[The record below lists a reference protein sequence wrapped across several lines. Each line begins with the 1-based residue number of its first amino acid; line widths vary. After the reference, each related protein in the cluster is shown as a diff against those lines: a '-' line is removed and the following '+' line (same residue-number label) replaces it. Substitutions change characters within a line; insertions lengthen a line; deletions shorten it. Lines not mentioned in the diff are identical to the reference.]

1 MCVWRPVSYHQD
13 QDMGKF
19 GGTILWI
26 NEWATETSFP
36 LTIFKRDP
44 IWVEDFGQ
52 KHISENQG
60 SIWARGNLF
69 SGINKMKW
77 TRAVSKLWFFPYE
90 RKSRASYLQKPPSKS
105 SLENQLWEL
114 GERTRA
120 EIRRRQRGFLPPPG
134 GESHCSLSPWP
145 PGAPGAGKGRPLTPS
160 ALPPGLRASGR
171 GFLLAAP
178 VARPDTGRGR
188 QEGQSAK
195 RLRDAEGY
203 ISPRII
209 IITHTPIEP
218 RLPDKQ
224 KAVPRRGGAEA
235 EVTLGVNFG
244 TLLNWLEKKKKGNS
258 ICACKPRQTNWA
270 AAGRPAGRS
279 ATREGSSE
287 EGREGVGGWQGSQA
301 AVPPPPPPGTRH
313 SSRPPVVGWSGW
325 GRCGIWRSRRS
336 RDRVL
341 SKHGCFLD
349 SHQVLLLLRFR
360 SGLSFC

>member
-13 QDMGKF
+13 QDMGKL
-19 GGTILWI
+19 GWTILWI

-36 LTIFKRDP
+36 PTIFKRDP
-44 IWVEDFGQ
+44 IWVKDFGQ
-52 KHISENQG
+52 KHISNQG

-69 SGINKMKW
+69 SGWNKMKW
-77 TRAVSKLWFFPYE
+77 TRAVRKLWFFPYE

-105 SLENQLWEL
+105 SLENQLWEM
-114 GERTRA
+114 GERTGA
-120 EIRRRQRGFLPPPG
+120 EIRRRQRGFLPPRR

-145 PGAPGAGKGRPLTPS
+145 PGAPGAGKGRPLTLS

-178 VARPDTGRGR
+178 VAWPDTGRGK
-188 QEGQSAK
+188 QEGRSAK

-235 EVTLGVNFG
+235 EVTPGVNFG
-244 TLLNWLEKKKKGNS
+244 TLLGKKKKATQYVHANLG
-258 ICACKPRQTNWA
+258 KQTA
-270 AAGRPAGRS
+270 LQLAGRPA
-279 ATREGSSE
+279 TREG
-287 EGREGVGGWQGSQA
+287 
-301 AVPPPPPPGTRH
+301 
-313 SSRPPVVGWSGW
+313 
-325 GRCGIWRSRRS
+325 
-336 RDRVL
+336 
-341 SKHGCFLD
+341 
-349 SHQVLLLLRFR
+349 
-360 SGLSFC
+360 